1 MATTVVM
8 PKLGQSV
15 ESCILVEWK
24 KQVGEQ
30 VAADDPLCEVETDKT
45 TMEVPAPIAGT
56 LLAIFYQVGD
66 EVPVMTPLALIGAQW
81 EADGQAGKMTGGQ
94 DDTAT
99 RRHGDTAI
107 GRGAQSTVQS
117 PSHPFTPSPLHPVTP
132 SPISPRARHLA
143 ARKGLDPAPLVG
155 TGPDGRIIERDVEAA
170 LAAQPKV
177 TPVAKAMVAE
187 GGYTLPSQ
195 GSGPGGW
202 ITAGDLQAELRMVKG
217 EGQIVNEELPTPAAP
232 TPDESPL
239 AHSARTAIT
248 QSPRAQLPVDETT
261 TIPLKGVRKVI
272 AERML
277 QSLQT
282 TAQLTMSSSADA
294 RALRG
299 YRARL
304 KASPAQWE
312 LRSVSINDLL
322 LFAVARTL
330 PAFPALNAHFTGD
343 AIIQHHSVHLG
354 FAVDTPRGLLVP
366 VIRHADRLSL
376 KQLAAESKR
385 LATACQTGK
394 ATVDELSGGT
404 FTVSNLGA
412 FGIEHFTPVLNPP
425 QVGILGVGAIGLKA
439 VETPNG
445 IEHLPHL
452 GLSLTINHQVVDGA
466 PAARFFQALGQ
477 AIAQI
482 DLLVAG

>member
-45 TMEVPAPIAGT
+45 TMEVPAPVAGT
-56 LLAIFYQVGD
+56 LLTLFYQVGD
-66 EVPVMTPLALIGAQW
+66 EVPVMTPLALIGAPG
-81 EADGQAGKMTGGQ
+81 EAERQDDKVTGGQ
-94 DDTAT
+94 DDKVTGGQGDKVTGSVAQPTLQSSSHPAT
-99 RRHGDTAI
+99 
-107 GRGAQSTVQS
+107 QS
-117 PSHPFTPSPLHPVTP
+117 PSHPATQSPSHPVTQSP
-132 SPISPRARHLA
+132 NHPAIQSPISPRARHLA
-143 ARKGLDPAPLVG
+143 ERKGVDPATLAG
-155 TGPDGRIIERDVEAA
+155 SGPDGRIIERDVEAT

-177 TPVAKAMVAE
+177 TPVAKAMVAD
-187 GGYTLPSQ
+187 GGYTLPPQ

-202 ITAGDLQAELRMVKG
+202 ITSEDLQTEFAVTNDELRM
-217 EGQIVNEELPTPAAP
+217 TDY
-232 TPDESPL
+232 TSPN
-239 AHSARTAIT
+239 HPIT
-248 QSPRAQLPVDETT
+248 QSPVEETT

-272 AERML
+272 AARML

-294 RALRG
+294 RALRS
-299 YRARL
+299 YRERL
-304 KASPAQWE
+304 KQSPEAWA
-312 LRSVSINDLL
+312 LRGVSINDLL
-322 LFAVARTL
+322 LFAVAHTL
-330 PAFPALNAHFTGD
+330 PAFPALNAHFSGE
-343 AIIQHHSVHLG
+343 AIIQYHSVHLG

-376 KQLAAESKR
+376 KQLATESKR
-385 LATACQTGK
+385 LAAACQAGK

-439 VETPNG
+439 VETASG
-445 IEHLPHL
+445 VEHQPHL
-452 GLSLTINHQVVDGA
+452 GLALTINHQVVDGA
-466 PAARFFQALGQ
+466 PAARFLQTLGQ
-477 AIAQI
+477 AIAQV

>member
-24 KQVGEQ
+24 KQVGDQ
-30 VAADDPLCEVETDKT
+30 VAAADPLCEVETDKT
-45 TMEVPAPIAGT
+45 TMEVPAPAAGT
-56 LLAIFYQVGD
+56 LLAHFYQVGD
-66 EVPVMTPLALIGAQW
+66 EVPVMTPLALIGAPG
-81 EADGQAGKMTGGQ
+81 EAERQDDKVTGGQ
-94 DDTAT
+94 
-99 RRHGDTAI
+99 GDKVT
-107 GRGAQSTVQS
+107 GRQDNREIESVAQPTVQS
-117 PSHPFTPSPLHPVTP
+117 PSQPFTQSPPHPATP

-143 ARKGLDPAPLVG
+143 ERKGLDPAPLAG

-202 ITAGDLQAELRMVKG
+202 ITAGDLQAELRMVNG
-217 EGQIVNEELPTPAAP
+217 EWQIVNEELPTPAAP
-232 TPDESPL
+232 AHDESPL
-239 AHSARTAIT
+239 AQSARTAIT
-248 QSPRAQLPVDETT
+248 QSPVEETT

-294 RALRG
+294 RALRS
-299 YRARL
+299 YRERL
-304 KASPAQWE
+304 KQSPEAWA
-312 LRSVSINDLL
+312 LRGVSINDLV
-322 LFAVARTL
+322 LFAVAHTL
-330 PAFPALNAHFTGD
+330 PAFPELNAHFSGE
-343 AIIQHHSVHLG
+343 AIIQYHSVHLG

-376 KQLAAESKR
+376 KQLATESKR
-385 LATACQTGK
+385 LATACQAGK

-439 VETPNG
+439 FETASG
-445 IEHLPHL
+445 VEHLPHL
-452 GLSLTINHQVVDGA
+452 GLALTINHQVVDGA
-466 PAARFFQALGQ
+466 PAARFLQALGQ
-477 AIAQI
+477 AIAQV